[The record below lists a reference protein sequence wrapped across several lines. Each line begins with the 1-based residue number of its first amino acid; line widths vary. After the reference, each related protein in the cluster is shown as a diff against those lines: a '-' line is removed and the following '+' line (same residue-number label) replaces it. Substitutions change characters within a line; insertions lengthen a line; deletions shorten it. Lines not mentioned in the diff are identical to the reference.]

1 MTKNKRFVYYEH
13 KGADYI
19 LDSPNKSLDFIEML
33 GDCLEAEE
41 IVDLLNEFYE
51 ENKKLQFQCN
61 YLQEGA
67 SEFYHKARENAN
79 RVGQLKRENKE
90 LKLQLDALKNKL
102 CELGMP
108 NEKRDDKRFRIA
120 VSNDNTV
127 RLIDHKEINDLI
139 SIRFKEHSDAI
150 DCSDALQ
157 YLCNLMNGLS
167 DENGQLRKEN
177 DMLSCELSV
186 SANKE
191 ISRNCRIA
199 ELEEENEQLKQENEK
214 LQGEYDYLLWLYNG
228 LGCEYDWLKEENEQ
242 LKKKSKRSYYIL

>member
-1 MTKNKRFVYYEH
+1 MATEKRFVYYDH

-19 LDSPNKSLDFIEML
+19 LDTPNKSLDFIEML

-41 IVDLLNEFYE
+41 IVDLLNSL
-51 ENKKLQFQCN
+51 N
-61 YLQEGA
+61 
-67 SEFYHKARENAN
+67 
-79 RVGQLKRENKE
+79 
-90 LKLQLDALKNKL
+90 
-102 CELGMP
+102 
-108 NEKRDDKRFRIA
+108 
-120 VSNDNTV
+120 
-127 RLIDHKEINDLI
+127 
-139 SIRFKEHSDAI
+139 
-150 DCSDALQ
+150 
-157 YLCNLMNGLS
+157 

-228 LGCEYDWLKEENEQ
+228 LGCEYDWLKEENEE
-242 LKKKSKRSYYIL
+242 LKKKNKRSYYTYGHAGRILNEKFDRNV